1 MMKQLTMRLSFG
13 SSFNGENERGGRL
26 SSIPYRFIYQLHN
39 KKNYMRAKEK
49 RFINWVKKQ
58 CKENGIKCD
67 LRKVKYLKLSG
78 NIKCSGYFDEDERKL
93 VVAMNRPDWLGIL
106 VHEYCHLTQWTDG
119 VKVWTKGC
127 EGLTKVEEWL
137 EGKSVRGIKTALA
150 QSRDLELDNEK
161 RSVALMK
168 KWGLKID
175 IDDYI
180 RKANAYVMFYNYMY
194 HSRKW
199 SSPDNSPYSNP
210 NIISKMSN
218 KFNMRYKQM
227 SERLL
232 KLYKE
237 QNI

>member
-1 MMKQLTMRLSFG
+1 
-13 SSFNGENERGGRL
+13 
-26 SSIPYRFIYQLHN
+26 
-39 KKNYMRAKEK
+39 MRAKEK
-49 RFINWVKKQ
+49 RFIQWVKKQ

-78 NIKCSGYFDEDERKL
+78 NIKCSGYFDDEERKL

-106 VHEYCHLTQWTDG
+106 VHEYCHLTQWADG
-119 VKVWTKGC
+119 IKIWTQGC
-127 EGLTKVEEWL
+127 ESLSKVDVWL
-137 EGKSVRGIKTALA
+137 AGKSVRGIKKALE

-161 RSVALMK
+161 RSVALMQ
-168 KWGLKID
+168 KWDLD
-175 IDDYI
+175 IDVDEYI

-199 SSPDNSPYSNP
+199 SLPGNSPYTNQTIVSN
-210 NIISKMSN
+210 MSN
-218 KFNMRYKQM
+218 KFNMRYNKM
-227 SERLL
+227 SERLV

>member
-1 MMKQLTMRLSFG
+1 
-13 SSFNGENERGGRL
+13 
-26 SSIPYRFIYQLHN
+26 
-39 KKNYMRAKEK
+39 MRAKEK

-127 EGLTKVEEWL
+127 EGLNKVEEWL

-168 KWGLKID
+168 KWDLKID

-199 SSPDNSPYSNP
+199 SSPDNSPYSNERV
-210 NIISKMSN
+210 ISKMSN

-232 KLYKE
+232 KLYKQE
-237 QNI
+237 NI

>member
-1 MMKQLTMRLSFG
+1 
-13 SSFNGENERGGRL
+13 
-26 SSIPYRFIYQLHN
+26 
-39 KKNYMRAKEK
+39 MRAKEK
-49 RFINWVKKQ
+49 RFIEWVKKQ
-58 CKENGIKCD
+58 CKTHGIKCE

-78 NIKCSGYFDEDERKL
+78 NIKCSGYFDEESKQL
-93 VVAMNRPDWLGIL
+93 VVAMNNTDWLGIL

-119 VKVWTKGC
+119 VKVWTDGC
-127 EGLTKVEEWL
+127 EGLEKVEEWL
-137 EGKSVRGIKTALA
+137 SGKNVRGIKSALA
-150 QSRDLELDNEK
+150 KSRDLELDNEK
-161 RSVALMK
+161 RSVALIK
-168 KWGLKID
+168 KWGFKID

-199 SSPDNSPYSNP
+199 SAPGNAPYSNP

-218 KFNMRYKQM
+218 KFNMRYKEM

>member
-1 MMKQLTMRLSFG
+1 
-13 SSFNGENERGGRL
+13 
-26 SSIPYRFIYQLHN
+26 
-39 KKNYMRAKEK
+39 
-49 RFINWVKKQ
+49 
-58 CKENGIKCD
+58 
-67 LRKVKYLKLSG
+67 
-78 NIKCSGYFDEDERKL
+78 
-93 VVAMNRPDWLGIL
+93 
-106 VHEYCHLTQWTDG
+106 

-127 EGLTKVEEWL
+127 EGLNKVEEWL

-168 KWGLKID
+168 KWDLKID

-199 SSPDNSPYSNP
+199 SSPDNSPYSNERV
-210 NIISKMSN
+210 ISKMSN

-232 KLYKE
+232 KLYKQE
-237 QNI
+237 NI

>member
-1 MMKQLTMRLSFG
+1 M
-13 SSFNGENERGGRL
+13 
-26 SSIPYRFIYQLHN
+26 H
-39 KKNYMRAKEK
+39 
-49 RFINWVKKQ
+49 
-58 CKENGIKCD
+58 
-67 LRKVKYLKLSG
+67 
-78 NIKCSGYFDEDERKL
+78 
-93 VVAMNRPDWLGIL
+93 IL
-106 VHEYCHLTQWTDG
+106 L
-119 VKVWTKGC
+119 
-127 EGLTKVEEWL
+127 
-137 EGKSVRGIKTALA
+137 
-150 QSRDLELDNEK
+150 
-161 RSVALMK
+161 K
-168 KWGLKID
+168 KWGLQID

-218 KFNMRYKQM
+218 KFNMRYKEM

>member
-1 MMKQLTMRLSFG
+1 MSRIINKIIIFG
-13 SSFNGENERGGRL
+13 STGMLGRYVYSFFTNTEYHVICINSRITNENL
-26 SSIPYRFIYQLHN
+26 S
-39 KKNYMRAKEK
+39 
-49 RFINWVKKQ
+49 
-58 CKENGIKCD
+58 
-67 LRKVKYLKLSG
+67 
-78 NIKCSGYFDEDERKL
+78 
-93 VVAMNRPDWLGIL
+93 
-106 VHEYCHLTQWTDG
+106 
-119 VKVWTKGC
+119 
-127 EGLTKVEEWL
+127 KVEEWL

-168 KWGLKID
+168 KWDLNID

-194 HSRKW
+194 HSRKC
-199 SSPDNSPYSNP
+199 SSHDNSPYSNP

-232 KLYKE
+232 KLYKQE
-237 QNI
+237 NI